1 MKIWQCAL
9 LLFVVVVAVFAV
21 YLIIQVRQLDV
32 EQITDDL
39 HIIRG
44 VGGNTSVLRTDQG
57 AVVVDSMTFPMQ
69 GRLIRA
75 KVEALTGQ
83 PVALLINTHYHL
95 DHTHGN
101 PGFDSGTS
109 VVATERTLSH
119 LKVLDTDF
127 WEGDAALL
135 LPNDTFSDRK
145 QFQLGNKTVTVI
157 HPGRGHT
164 DGDLIVWFEEDNAV
178 ALGDLFFNRHY
189 PNIDLEAG
197 GSVQAWPATL
207 DNALALNAEVIIPGH
222 GATTDQ
228 QGLRDFQRFMA
239 ELATLG
245 KTAAEN
251 NESLEK
257 MLTDSPLSADAGYEP
272 ITMAGIPIGLN
283 RKFVLRRA
291 WEEATGNVELK
302 NPPHQSASQ

>member
-1 MKIWQCAL
+1 MKKWQRVL
-9 LLFVVVVAVFAV
+9 LLIVFAV
-21 YLIIQVRQLDV
+21 ITLALYLFTQVRQLEI
-32 EQITDDL
+32 EQVTDDL
-39 HIIRG
+39 YVIRG
-44 VGGNTSVLRTDQG
+44 VGGNTSVLRTEGG

-101 PGFDSGTS
+101 PGFAPNTT

-119 LKVLDTDF
+119 LKVLDSNF

-135 LPNDTFSDRK
+135 LPNETFTDRK
-145 QFQLGNKTVTVI
+145 QFQLGSKTITVI

-164 DGDLIVWFEEDNAV
+164 DGDLIVWFEEDQAL
-178 ALGDLFFNRHY
+178 ALGDLFFNHHY

-207 DNALALNAEVIIPGH
+207 ENVLALNADTIIPGH

-228 QGLRDFQRFMA
+228 QGLRAFQRFMA

-245 KTAAEN
+245 RQAADN
-251 NESLEK
+251 KLSLDA
-257 MLTDSPLSADAGYEP
+257 MLTNSPLSTDAGYEP

-291 WEEATGNVELK
+291 WEEATGNIELK
-302 NPPHQSASQ
+302 NPPHQSANK

>member
-1 MKIWQCAL
+1 MKIWQRAL

-101 PGFDSGTS
+101 PGFDTGTS

-164 DGDLIVWFEEDNAV
+164 DGDLIVWFEEDNAL

-207 DNALALNAEVIIPGH
+207 DNALALNAEIIIPGH
-222 GATTDQ
+222 GATTNQ

-302 NPPHQSASQ
+302 NPPHQ

>member
-1 MKIWQCAL
+1 MKIWQRAL

-95 DHTHGN
+95 DHTHGH
-101 PGFDSGTS
+101 PGFYTGTS

-164 DGDLIVWFEEDNAV
+164 DGDLIVWFEEDNAL

-207 DNALALNAEVIIPGH
+207 DNALALNAEIIIPGH
-222 GATTDQ
+222 GATTNQ

-302 NPPHQSASQ
+302 NPPHQ